1 MPVQYQPYRSMYVP
15 RKSPEIAQMLEQ
27 RFASNMAVQDELQ
40 QKLLELQSAPFDGD
54 AAARAKLHA
63 DTKAQLDQ
71 MAQRGDYENL
81 TTQVFKAARNY
92 ENTAY
97 PIAYNQKLFA
107 EDQAAKQE
115 QLAKGAIT
123 KEMYDKWMQSTQYRF
138 DDNTGDYVMYSG
150 IQFDG
155 SGSVNP
161 TSYYTP
167 TQLAP
172 FVDVQGEI
180 IEQLNQLDEVKSG
193 GYTVKGYG
201 YERPGDGG
209 VEYVITRQ
217 GQVVEKVPEQLV
229 EQVTRGVLNRS
240 DVRSYMEQD
249 ARLNLMTADE
259 ATVNSAL
266 ASGLRQMQSSGDQS
280 NQEKAMQIR
289 QTLQTG
295 TLGEKRKMAE
305 QVRYDQEYAS
315 MFNMGM
321 NVRTPSRYGGRNEME
336 YSPMYLAAVKAAN
349 ERNGSD
355 PTGEDRLLFAG
366 SDYNFISPFADPNTG
381 VASPQSIQ
389 AGIET
394 AMRNQVT
401 ATERIHDMIP
411 EMKAVTS
418 DELLEMLSTMSPAD
432 VIKFGQEDGLNAR
445 DIQIIEQ
452 ARQAIH
458 LQNAQIQAAQ
468 RMQETAYADVGFTAP
483 EVAKQTVATV
493 LNDLESGQTMPEV
506 FAEMIDGQN
515 PEAAAVGIA
524 ARIHADIAI
533 NRTPVAQTDTLGVV
547 SSMVQEITGL
557 DEETAR
563 RVSSE
568 AISSGYTITS
578 IPIQNS
584 GMQAGERSAALISST
599 PVTVRT
605 AQQAN
610 QNILLNSDLEE
621 LVSDIVQTHRET
633 ALARNSSFNSGLQ
646 EVSRGTIN
654 FPNIEFRNGTAP
666 YKVANDVRNYFKNND
681 VGIADLSQAADFAGR
696 PLATA
701 LLSQLEIDPSN
712 YSDYEEMLRTAKVR
726 SIQFTRGLHSDGSVR
741 PMLALKF
748 GYTPSGETS
757 EKASDAIKV
766 PFEQLVPYDQGLSKL
781 VSGVFNTPADAALN
795 EVYTQLNAA
804 PGVVTREGALY
815 SYSDPAGNNFQFRFI
830 PSIGMNGIMTGWNRI
845 EVMGYSAALGGQ
857 VNHVYASES
866 EFISSFN
873 TLVAI
878 STGQV
883 ATNDTA
889 E

>member
-1 MPVQYQPYRSMYVP
+1 MPVKYDPYRSMYVS

-27 RFASNMAVQDELQ
+27 RFASNMAAQDELQ
-40 QKLLELQSAPFDGD
+40 QKLLELQAAPFEGDG
-54 AAARAKLHA
+54 AARAKLYN
-63 DTKAQLDQ
+63 DTKTQLEQ
-71 MAQRGDYENL
+71 MAQRGDYENM
-81 TTQVFKAARNY
+81 TMQVAKLARNY

-107 EDQAAKQE
+107 EDQAVKQE
-115 QLAKGAIT
+115 QLAKGVIT

-138 DDNTGDYVMYSG
+138 DNDSGDYVRYSG

-155 SGSVNP
+155 RGAVNP

-193 GYTVKGYG
+193 GYSVKG
-201 YERPGDGG
+201 YERPGDGSI
-209 VEYVITRQ
+209 EYVITRQ
-217 GQVVEKVPEQLV
+217 GQFVEKVPEQLV

-249 ARLNLMTADE
+249 ARFNLMTADE
-259 ATVNSAL
+259 ATVNSVL

-305 QVRYDQEYAS
+305 QVKYDQEYTS

-336 YSPMYLAAVKAAN
+336 YSPLYLAAVKAAN
-349 ERNGSD
+349 ERNGTD

-389 AGIET
+389 AGIES

-401 ATERIHDMIP
+401 ATERIHNMIP
-411 EMKAVTS
+411 EMRDVSS

-432 VIKFGQEDGLNAR
+432 VIKFGQEDGLDAR

-458 LQNAQIQAAQ
+458 LQNVQIQIAQ
-468 RMQETAYADVGFTAP
+468 RMQEAAYADVGFTAP
-483 EVAKQTVATV
+483 EVARQSVATV
-493 LNDLESGQTMPEV
+493 LNDLGTDQTMSDV
-506 FAEMIDGQN
+506 FAEMLDGEN
-515 PEAAAVGIA
+515 PEVAAAGIA
-524 ARIHADIAI
+524 ARVHADIAI

-568 AISSGYTITS
+568 GIASGYRIINVGADPLTVQGIQTGAGATAAQDRT
-578 IPIQNS
+578 QNS
-584 GMQAGERSAALISST
+584 RVADHEIPLS
-599 PVTVRT
+599 
-605 AQQAN
+605 
-610 QNILLNSDLEE
+610 SDLEA
-621 LVSDIVQTHRET
+621 VINDIVQAHRET

-654 FPNIEFRNGTAP
+654 FPNIEFRNGTEP

-701 LLSQLEIDPSN
+701 LLSQLEIDPSD
-712 YSDYEEMLRTAKVR
+712 YSDNEEMLRTAKVR
-726 SIQFTRGLHSDGSVR
+726 SIQFTRGMHSDGSVR

-757 EKASDAIKV
+757 EKVSNAIKV

-804 PGVVTREGALY
+804 PGVVTTEGAFY
-815 SYSDPAGNNFQFRFI
+815 SYSDPAGNNFQFRFV

-845 EVMGYSAALGGQ
+845 EVMGYSAALGRQ

-883 ATNDTA
+883 PTNDTA